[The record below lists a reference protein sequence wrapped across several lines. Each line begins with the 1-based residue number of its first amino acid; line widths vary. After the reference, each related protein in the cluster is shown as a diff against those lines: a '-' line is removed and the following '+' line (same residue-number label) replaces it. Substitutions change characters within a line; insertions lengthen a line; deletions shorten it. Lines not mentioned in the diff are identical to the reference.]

1 MSTIGRLY
9 TQDFKELKRSGDLA
23 LTISITSLIISLIA
37 LFITI
42 YG

>member
-1 MSTIGRLY
+1 MSGIGPLY
-9 TQDFKELKRSGDLA
+9 TRDFKELKRSGNLA
-23 LTISITSLIISLIA
+23 LIISIISLIISLIA